1 MIEDTRFAA
10 SIFLTSRKARALT
23 TIFPTHFSRSATGT
37 VIRQIA
43 LTGIL
48 ITLLGSCATTKK
60 VAEADDA
67 DQADTAAAAVDMLAR
82 GGTATT
88 GAQSAY
94 VDPMVTAAHGRKIP
108 QKGTQVMG
116 MRTIA
121 GGTPT
126 HNALTQTYSPLQA
139 SIAGAVTEPT
149 GVRAGNTSIF
159 SGHAQ
164 AAGPEMAAT
173 MTTGSTA
180 LDSPYPAA
188 RAMPAGG
195 VNAMTR
201 SVFSTGTPVA
211 CGNDANGNM
220 ISC

>member
-1 MIEDTRFAA
+1 M
-10 SIFLTSRKARALT
+10 T
-23 TIFPTHFSRSATGT
+23 TISSIRFTRSAAGT
-37 VIRQIA
+37 VIRQVA
-43 LTGIL
+43 LAGLL

-60 VAEADDA
+60 VAEVDGAGEA
-67 DQADTAAAAVDMLAR
+67 ETAEAAVDMLAR
-82 GGTATT
+82 GGTTT
-88 GAQSAY
+88 SGAQSAY
-94 VDPMVTAAHGRKIP
+94 IDPMVATAHGHRIAP
-108 QKGTQVMG
+108 KGMTATG

-121 GGTPT
+121 AGTPT
-126 HNALTQTYSPLQA
+126 HNALTQTYSPMQA

-164 AAGPEMAAT
+164 APAAQMAAT
-173 MTTGSTA
+173 APSPA
-180 LDSPYPAA
+180 LEPAYA
-188 RAMPAGG
+188 APPPQPAGG

>member
-1 MIEDTRFAA
+1 MTTTS
-10 SIFLTSRKARALT
+10 SIV
-23 TIFPTHFSRSATGT
+23 FSRQAAGST
-37 VIRQIA
+37 IRKLA
-43 LTGIL
+43 LTGLL
-48 ITLLGSCATTKK
+48 ITLLGSCTTMKK

-67 DQADTAAAAVDMLAR
+67 GQAETAEAAVDMLAR
-82 GGTATT
+82 GGATAA
-88 GAQSAY
+88 GSQSAY
-94 VDPMVTAAHGRKIP
+94 VDPMVTTAHGRKLAQNGMP
-108 QKGTQVMG
+108 AAG

-121 GGTPT
+121 AGTPT
-126 HNALTQTYSPLQA
+126 RNALTQTYSPMPT

-159 SGHAQ
+159 SGQ
-164 AAGPEMAAT
+164 APAPNPQMAAT
-173 MTTGSTA
+173 ATTGAPTLAPS
-180 LDSPYPAA
+180 YPAA
-188 RAMPAGG
+188 STVPAGG